1 MTENA
6 HGGHIVNPN
15 EGDGSTSDPNW
26 HGDAGDQG
34 NDIRFAE
41 EQSLVNEQSGHGNDA
56 SAAQAAA
63 SSEGSY
69 TSAAPAD
76 DTGGYTGA
84 QEPVEEGEY
93 TDKDKPLIDTPD
105 GEGEYTDRDRA

>member
-15 EGDGSTSDPNW
+15 KGDGSTSDPNW

-41 EQSLVNEQSGHGNDA
+41 EQGLINDQAGHGDT
-56 SAAQAAA
+56 STAQAAA
-63 SSEGSY
+63 ASEGSY

-76 DTGGYTGA
+76 DDRGYTGA
-84 QEPVEEGEY
+84 QEHATEGEY
-93 TDKDKPLIDTPD
+93 TDKDKPLVDTPD